1 VQRTTGLSDVVRGI
15 AGRDG
20 VEAIVLASGDGLAI
34 DHAASIAFDPETVAA
49 LSATL
54 AQHVARLGEG
64 ADRGES
70 LAAVLEY
77 TNGVIVLGRLS
88 SGDWL
93 AILAQAD
100 ADIGPLLHD
109 IREHGPA
116 LAALL

>member
-1 VQRTTGLSDVVRGI
+1 M
-15 AGRDG
+15 AARDG
-20 VEAIVLASGDGLAI
+20 VEAVVLASGDGLPI
-34 DHAASIAFDPETVAA
+34 DHAASIAFDPEAVAA

-54 AQHVARLGEG
+54 AQHVARLGTD
-64 ADRGES
+64 ADRGKS
-70 LAAVLEY
+70 VAAVLEY
-77 TNGVIVLGRLS
+77 TDGVIVLGRLS

-93 AILAQAD
+93 AIFARGD

>member
-1 VQRTTGLSDVVRGI
+1 VQRTTGLADVVR
-15 AGRDG
+15 ALAARDG
-20 VEAIVLASGDGLAI
+20 VEAVVLASSDGLAI
-34 DHAASIAFDPETVAA
+34 DHAAAIALDPETVAA
-49 LSATL
+49 LASTL

-64 ADRGES
+64 AGRGES

-77 TNGVIVLGRLS
+77 SNGVIVLGKLS

-93 AILAQAD
+93 AILADAE

-109 IREHGPA
+109 VRQHGPA